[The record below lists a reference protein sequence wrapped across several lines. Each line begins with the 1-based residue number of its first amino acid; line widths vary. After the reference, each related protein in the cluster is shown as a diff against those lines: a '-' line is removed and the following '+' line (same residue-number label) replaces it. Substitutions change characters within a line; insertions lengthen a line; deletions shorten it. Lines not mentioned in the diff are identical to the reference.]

1 MPQLSR
7 RCEDEQDPS
16 LSASV
21 PTFRDHDDF
30 AAYVERY
37 GPRLLL
43 WIWDRAEGE
52 LGHQISCAEFGSLQ
66 SIPMSAVR
74 AIVGHLSAEE
84 LISSHDGHGTDAG
97 APVVTLRTAGAERA
111 RRLQALRANSVQ
123 RGRHAARAVL
133 HWIHANPH
141 RQPLRISGFLDSP
154 DVFFL
159 GEPLSRS
166 EVARALT
173 YLAEED
179 LITCEG
185 PPFHNDV
192 GSHVALTSQGV
203 SAVLSGSSD
212 IVAYVAQQR
221 ERRRPAQ
228 HTHIEAESIGHITQG
243 DSDNSVHNS
252 IEVHTALAPADLARL
267 IAELAPGLNLEPE
280 SRAALLRSADAL
292 ARGGDSDG
300 DGNPGP
306 DRQRGLMEGMRRL
319 LGAAPD
325 TVGRQFLLDAVG
337 QALGRLLGS

>member
-1 MPQLSR
+1 M
-7 RCEDEQDPS
+7 
-16 LSASV
+16 SASA
-21 PTFRDHDDF
+21 PAFRDHDDF

-43 WIWDRAEGE
+43 WIWDRAEG
-52 LGHQISCAEFGSLQ
+52 GPGPQVSCAEFGSLQ

-74 AIVGHLSAEE
+74 VIVDHLSAEE
-84 LISSHDGHGTDAG
+84 LITSHDGHGTDTG
-97 APVVTLRTAGAERA
+97 APVVTLRPAGAERA

-173 YLAEED
+173 YLANES

-192 GSHVALTSQGV
+192 GSQVALTSQGE
-203 SAVLSGSSD
+203 SAVLSGASD
-212 IVAYVAQQR
+212 IVAYAAEQR
-221 ERRRPAQ
+221 ERRRPVQ
-228 HTHIEAESIGHITQG
+228 GTHIVAERIGHITQG

-252 IEVHTALAPADLARL
+252 IEVHTALAPDDLARL
-267 IAELAPGLNLEPE
+267 ITELAPGLDLDPE

-292 ARGGDSDG
+292 ARGDDGNGGG
-300 DGNPGP
+300 DGGRRQP

>member
-1 MPQLSR
+1 MSIVIPTAQAR
-7 RCEDEQDPS
+7 G
-16 LSASV
+16 SV
-21 PTFRDHDDF
+21 WRSG
-30 AAYVERY
+30 RK
-37 GPRLLL
+37 
-43 WIWDRAEGE
+43 
-52 LGHQISCAEFGSLQ
+52 
-66 SIPMSAVR
+66 
-74 AIVGHLSAEE
+74 
-84 LISSHDGHGTDAG
+84 
-97 APVVTLRTAGAERA
+97 
-111 RRLQALRANSVQ
+111 ALRANSVQ

-243 DSDNSVHNS
+243 DSDNSVHN
-252 IEVHTALAPADLARL
+252 EVHTALAPADLARL

>member
-1 MPQLSR
+1 
-7 RCEDEQDPS
+7 
-16 LSASV
+16 
-21 PTFRDHDDF
+21 
-30 AAYVERY
+30 
-37 GPRLLL
+37 
-43 WIWDRAEGE
+43 
-52 LGHQISCAEFGSLQ
+52 
-66 SIPMSAVR
+66 
-74 AIVGHLSAEE
+74 
-84 LISSHDGHGTDAG
+84 
-97 APVVTLRTAGAERA
+97 VVTLQAAGAERA
-111 RRLQALRANSVQ
+111 RRLQALRANSAE

-159 GEPLSRS
+159 GEALSRS
-166 EVARALT
+166 EVARTLT

-203 SAVLSGSSD
+203 GAVLSGDSD
-212 IVAYVAQQR
+212 IGAYVARQR
-221 ERRRPAQ
+221 ERERPAQ
-228 HTHIEAESIGHITQG
+228 HTHIEAHTIHNLTQG
-243 DSDNSVHNS
+243 DSDNSVHTS
-252 IEVHTALAPADLARL
+252 IELHTALPPADLSRL
-267 IAELAPGLNLEPE
+267 IVELAPGLDLDPE

-292 ARGGDSDG
+292 ARGGDTDG
-300 DGNPGP
+300 EPRP

>member
-1 MPQLSR
+1 M
-7 RCEDEQDPS
+7 
-16 LSASV
+16 SASA
-21 PTFRDHDDF
+21 PAFRDHADF

-52 LGHQISCAEFGSLQ
+52 PGRQVSCAEFGSSQ
-66 SIPMSAVR
+66 SIPVSAVR
-74 AIVGHLSAEE
+74 AVVEHLGAEE
-84 LISSHDGHGTDAG
+84 LIDFRSGPGTDAG
-97 APVVTLRTAGAERA
+97 APVVTLRAAGAERA

-123 RGRHAARAVL
+123 RGRHATRAVL

-173 YLAEED
+173 YLAEEE

-185 PPFHNDV
+185 PPFHNNI

-228 HTHIEAESIGHITQG
+228 HTHIEAGTIGHITQG
-243 DSDNSVHNS
+243 DSEHHVRNSV
-252 IEVHTALAPADLARL
+252 EVHTALTPAELARL
-267 IAELAPGLNLEPE
+267 IEELAPGLHLAPE
-280 SRAALLRSADAL
+280 ARAALLRSAAAL
-292 ARGGDSDG
+292 ARGGNGGGGDDGNGDDG
-300 DGNPGP
+300 DDGPGP
-306 DRQRGLMEGMRRL
+306 DRQRGLMESMRRL
-319 LGAAPD
+319 LGGAPD
-325 TVGRQFLLDAVG
+325 TVGRQLLLDAVG

>member
-1 MPQLSR
+1 M
-7 RCEDEQDPS
+7 
-16 LSASV
+16 SASV
-21 PTFRDHDDF
+21 PAFRDHDDF
-30 AAYVERY
+30 ATYVERY

-43 WIWDRAEGE
+43 WIWDRADGE
-52 LGHQISCAEFGSLQ
+52 LGRQISCAEFGSLQ

-84 LISSHDGHGTDAG
+84 LINSHDGQGTDTG

-166 EVARALT
+166 EVARALA
-173 YLAEED
+173 YLVDED

-203 SAVLSGSSD
+203 SAVLSGASD
-212 IVAYVAQQR
+212 IVAYAAEQR

-228 HTHIEAESIGHITQG
+228 HTHIEAERIGHITQG
-243 DSDNSVHNS
+243 NSDNSVHNN
-252 IEVHTALAPADLARL
+252 IEMHTALAPADLARL
-267 IAELAPGLNLEPE
+267 IAELAPGLDLDPE

-292 ARGGDSDG
+292 AHGNSDG
-300 DGNPGP
+300 DGAGEPGP
-306 DRQRGLMEGMRRL
+306 DQQRGLMDRMRRL
-319 LGAAPD
+319 LGGAPD